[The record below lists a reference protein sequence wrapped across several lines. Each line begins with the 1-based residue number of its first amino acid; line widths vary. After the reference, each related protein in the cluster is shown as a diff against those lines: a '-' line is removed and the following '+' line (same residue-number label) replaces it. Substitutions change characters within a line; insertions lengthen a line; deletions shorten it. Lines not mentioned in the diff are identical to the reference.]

1 MIASNQSIQLGRA
14 SGVKSLR
21 PFPAVACRLLSLMSD
36 DTADFRDVSRVLMAD
51 AAFSSQVLRL
61 ANSAILGAR
70 HEITSILQALA
81 LIGVDRLRALV
92 ATVALK
98 NYVGS
103 SDDAF
108 LFHCWR
114 HNLATAFW
122 AELLAD
128 SCNVDQQL
136 GYTAGLLHDIG
147 RIALLMLFPD
157 DYVAFLD
164 PAVSG
169 DLDKLEAERR
179 FCDADH
185 CQIGHFLSVSWNF
198 PPVLGDVIAYHHD
211 LDTGGP
217 RPRLLVH
224 AACTAASMS
233 GFHTAEP
240 QPDWAPERIE
250 ALLPPGR
257 GALRP
262 PYEDLLE
269 TVAWNIN
276 QTECSLL

>member
-1 MIASNQSIQLGRA
+1 
-14 SGVKSLR
+14 
-21 PFPAVACRLLSLMSD
+21 MSD
-36 DTADFRDVSRVLMAD
+36 DTADFREVSRVLMAD

-61 ANSAILGAR
+61 ANSALLGAR
-70 HEITSILQALA
+70 QEITSILQALS

-98 NYVGS
+98 TYVGP

-108 LFHCWR
+108 LLHCWR

-122 AELLAD
+122 SELLAE
-128 SCNVDQQL
+128 SCNVDRQL
-136 GYTAGLLHDIG
+136 GYTAGLLHDVG
-147 RIALLMLFPD
+147 RIALLMLFRN

-169 DLDKLEAERR
+169 DLDKLEAERM

-198 PPVLGDVIAYHHD
+198 PPVLGDVMAYHHD
-211 LDTGGP
+211 LNTGEVP
-217 RPRLLVH
+217 RPRLLVQ
-224 AACTAASMS
+224 AACMAASMS
-233 GFHTAEP
+233 GFHAVKP
-240 QPDWAPERIE
+240 QPDWEPERIE

-257 GALRP
+257 GVLRP
-262 PYEDLLE
+262 SCEDLLQ
-269 TVAWNIN
+269 TIACKIN
-276 QTECSLL
+276 QIECSLL